1 MSSPVIEKN
10 SMPSS
15 NFALFNLGFRP
26 FFLGASIFSVVSIL
40 LWMGVFVFQLPL
52 QFKEINMIQWHAHE
66 MVYGY
71 SLAVISGFLLTAV
84 KNWTGEQT
92 LHGPGLLGLF
102 LLWAIA
108 RILFLFGTSFIFIAA
123 AFDML
128 FMLSLISA
136 LASPII
142 KVRQW
147 KQLAILTKIVLLT
160 IGNGLFYLGAAGLI
174 ERGIY
179 WGTYGGLLM
188 IIALILTLGR
198 RVIPFFIEG
207 GVGYP
212 VQLVNYKWIDRSSLV
227 LLLAFFI
234 FFVFVGNRQISVAI
248 SLALFFITTIR
259 LYGWHTS
266 GIWKKPLL
274 WSLFISFIFIDAGF
288 LLFAMSELLV
298 IPTMLAFHAFSYGGI
313 GIVTLSMMSRVSLGH
328 TGRNIQSPPRIL
340 TLSFILLLVGGVC
353 RVFLPII
360 DMNHYVTWILL
371 SQILWVVAYLIFVI
385 AYAHILIKPRIDG
398 QFG

>member
-1 MSSPVIEKN
+1 MIEKH
-10 SMPSS
+10 PTTLS

-40 LWMGVFVFQLPL
+40 LWMCIYVFQLPL
-52 QFKEINMIQWHAHE
+52 QFVEINMTQWHAHE
-66 MVYGY
+66 MIYGY

-92 LHGPGLLGLF
+92 PHGPWLFGLF
-102 LLWAIA
+102 LLWVIA
-108 RILFLFGTSFIFIAA
+108 RILFLFGTSLIFIAA
-123 AFDML
+123 LFDML
-128 FMLSLISA
+128 FMLSLIFA
-136 LASPII
+136 IASPII

-147 KQLAILTKIVLLT
+147 RQLAILSKIILLT
-160 IGNGLFYLGAAGLI
+160 IGNGLFYLGAAGLL
-174 ERGIY
+174 EQGIY
-179 WGTYGGLLM
+179 WGIYGGLLM

-198 RVIPFFIEG
+198 RVIPMFIER

-212 VQLVNYKWIDRSSLV
+212 VQLVNHKWIDRSSLV

-234 FFVFVGNRQISVAI
+234 IFVFVGNKQISAII

-259 LYGWHTS
+259 LFGWHTP

-274 WSLFISFIFIDAGF
+274 WSLFIAFIFIDLGF
-288 LLFAMSELLV
+288 LLFAVSDLLN

-313 GIVTLSMMSRVSLGH
+313 GIVTLGMMSRVSLGH
-328 TGRNIQSPPRIL
+328 TGRDIQSPPKAI
-340 TLSFILLLVGGVC
+340 TLSFILLVVGGVC
-353 RVFLPII
+353 RVLLPIF
-360 DMNHYVTWILL
+360 DMDHYVTWILL
-371 SQILWVVAYLIFVI
+371 SQIFWAVAYLIFVI
-385 AYAHILIKPRIDG
+385 SYAHILIKPRIDG